1 MQIEAD
7 ASTGASEP
15 LVSFD
20 RRKILDAM
28 ERQFVLSLGIGNLV
42 RELNGELERVA
53 RGPDRKA
60 NRGLGCLRE
69 KGSGAA

>member
-1 MQIEAD
+1 VITD
-7 ASTGASEP
+7 
-15 LVSFD
+15 D
-20 RRKILDAM
+20 RQKILDAM

-42 RELNGELERVA
+42 RELNGEVERAA

-60 NRGLGCLRE
+60 NRGLGRLRE